1 MSRKLPLPVGTTNYK
16 KICEDSYYVD
26 KTLLIKEI
34 LDEKVNVALFTRPR
48 RFGKTLNMDMLR
60 TFFEKTAED
69 TGRYFQDKKIWQQG
83 EKYTSHQGQYPVIF
97 LSLKDIKARK
107 WQYAFDAL
115 KYIISVEYMRHSEL
129 KRSSELEEADIE
141 LYNRI
146 VKNQA
151 GYMEYVFSLQALSRM
166 LHQHHKQAPVIIIDE
181 YDTPI
186 QEGFV
191 NGYYDD
197 AVEFI
202 RSFFSA
208 ALKDNPHARQ
218 IVMTGILRIAKES
231 IFSGLN
237 LNNIRVF
244 SVLDKKFSEFFGF
257 MTSEV
262 QQMAAY
268 YEQTDK
274 LPELKAWYDGYKF
287 GDTEIF
293 NPWSVINYFSNNCQ
307 AMPYWVQTSANTIIQ
322 EILKTYND
330 DTYRNLHALL
340 GKTEVQSIVR
350 TNIIYPKLKEPQT
363 NILGFLLMTGYLK
376 STGTELDA
384 RGDYICRLSIPNK
397 EIKTIYYNE
406 ILSLLTEDIGENT
419 VMNLANALYDK
430 DAAKIKEALNKFML
444 KTISYYDNLKEN
456 YYHGLMLGL
465 LAIGESN
472 YDIRS
477 NRESGLGRYDIQLI
491 PKKSALPGI
500 IIEVKAADKD
510 AGVEL
515 SKLAQTALK
524 QIDEK
529 KYDTELCAQGVND
542 IIKYGVAFKGKTV
555 EIVTN

>member
-129 KRSSELEEADIE
+129 KRSSEIEEADIE

-197 AVEFI
+197 AVDFI

-237 LNNIRVF
+237 NIRVF

-257 MTSEV
+257 TTSEV

-376 STGTELDA
+376 STSTELDA

>member
-83 EKYTSHQGQYPVIF
+83 EKYTSHHGQYPVIF

-129 KRSSELEEADIE
+129 KRSSEIEEADIE

-237 LNNIRVF
+237 NIQVF

-257 MTSEV
+257 TTSEV

-376 STGTELDA
+376 STSTELDA

>member
-129 KRSSELEEADIE
+129 KRSSEIEEADIE

-237 LNNIRVF
+237 NIRVF

-257 MTSEV
+257 TTSEV

-376 STGTELDA
+376 STNTELDA

-542 IIKYGVAFKGKTV
+542 IIKYGVAFKGKNV

>member
-237 LNNIRVF
+237 NIRVF

-257 MTSEV
+257 TTSEV

-406 ILSLLTEDIGENT
+406 ILSLLTDDIGENT

-524 QIDEK
+524 QIEEK

>member
-60 TFFEKTAED
+60 TFFEKSAED

-83 EKYTSHQGQYPVIF
+83 KKYTSHQGQYPVIF

-129 KRSSELEEADIE
+129 KRSSEIEEADIE

-237 LNNIRVF
+237 NIRVF

-257 MTSEV
+257 TTSEV

-376 STGTELDA
+376 STSTELDA

>member
-83 EKYTSHQGQYPVIF
+83 EKYTNHQGQYPVIF

-237 LNNIRVF
+237 NIRVF

-257 MTSEV
+257 TTSEV
-262 QQMAAY
+262 QQIAAY

-340 GKTEVQSIVR
+340 GKTDVQSIVR

-376 STGTELDA
+376 STSTELDA

-430 DAAKIKEALNKFML
+430 DAPKIKEALNTFMM

-491 PKKSALPGI
+491 PKKSVLPGI

-542 IIKYGVAFKGKTV
+542 IIKYGVAFQGKTV

>member
-34 LDEKVNVALFTRPR
+34 LDEKINVALFTRPR

-69 TGRYFQDKKIWQQG
+69 TSRYFRDKKIWQQG
-83 EKYTSHQGQYPVIF
+83 EKYTSQQGQYPVIF

-115 KYIISVEYMRHSEL
+115 KYIISVEYMRHAEL

-237 LNNIRVF
+237 NIRVF

-257 MTSEV
+257 TTSEV

-430 DAAKIKEALNKFML
+430 DAAKIKEALNTFMM

-491 PKKSALPGI
+491 PKKSELPGI

-524 QIDEK
+524 QIKEK
-529 KYDTELCAQGVND
+529 KYDTELCAQGIND

>member
-83 EKYTSHQGQYPVIF
+83 EKYTSQQGQYPVIF

-115 KYIISVEYMRHSEL
+115 KYIISVEYIRHSEL

-237 LNNIRVF
+237 NIRVF

-257 MTSEV
+257 TTSEV

-376 STGTELDA
+376 STSTELDA

-477 NRESGLGRYDIQLI
+477 NSESGLGRYDIQLI

-524 QIDEK
+524 QIEEK
-529 KYDTELCAQGVND
+529 KYDTELCAQGIND
-542 IIKYGVAFKGKTV
+542 IIKYGVAFQGKNV

>member
-83 EKYTSHQGQYPVIF
+83 EKYTSQQGQYPVIF

-237 LNNIRVF
+237 NIRVF

-257 MTSEV
+257 TTSEV

-542 IIKYGVAFKGKTV
+542 IIKYGVAFQGKTV

>member
-129 KRSSELEEADIE
+129 KRSSEIEEADIE

-237 LNNIRVF
+237 NIRVF

-257 MTSEV
+257 TTSEV

-376 STGTELDA
+376 STSTELDA

-406 ILSLLTEDIGENT
+406 ILSLLTEDVGENT

>member
-237 LNNIRVF
+237 NIRVF

-257 MTSEV
+257 TTSEV

-376 STGTELDA
+376 STSTELDA

-491 PKKSALPGI
+491 PKKSTLPGI

-542 IIKYGVAFKGKTV
+542 IIKYGVAFQGKNV

>member
-237 LNNIRVF
+237 NIRVF

-257 MTSEV
+257 TTSEV

-376 STGTELDA
+376 STSTELDA

-510 AGVEL
+510 AGGEL

-542 IIKYGVAFKGKTV
+542 IIKYGVAFQGKNV

>member
-69 TGRYFQDKKIWQQG
+69 TGRYFRDKKIWQQG
-83 EKYTSHQGQYPVIF
+83 EKYTSQQGQYPVIF

-237 LNNIRVF
+237 NIRVF

-257 MTSEV
+257 TTSEV

-274 LPELKAWYDGYKF
+274 LPELKAWYDGCKF

-477 NRESGLGRYDIQLI
+477 NRESGLGRYDIQLVL
-491 PKKSALPGI
+491 KKSALPGI

-542 IIKYGVAFKGKTV
+542 IIKYGVAFKGKNV

>member
-129 KRSSELEEADIE
+129 KRSSEIEEADIE

-237 LNNIRVF
+237 NIRVF

-257 MTSEV
+257 TTSEV

-376 STGTELDA
+376 STSTELDA

-419 VMNLANALYDK
+419 VLNLANALYDK

-465 LAIGESN
+465 LAI

-515 SKLAQTALK
+515 SKLAQIALK

-542 IIKYGVAFKGKTV
+542 IIKYGVAFKGKNV

>member
-83 EKYTSHQGQYPVIF
+83 EKYTNHQGQYPVIF

-237 LNNIRVF
+237 NIRVF

-257 MTSEV
+257 TTSEV

>member
-34 LDEKVNVALFTRPR
+34 LDEKVNVALSTRPR

-83 EKYTSHQGQYPVIF
+83 EKYTSQQGQYPVIF

-115 KYIISVEYMRHSEL
+115 KYIISVEYMRHAEL

-151 GYMEYVFSLQALSRM
+151 GSMEYVFSLQALSRM

-237 LNNIRVF
+237 NIRVF

-257 MTSEV
+257 TTSEV

-500 IIEVKAADKD
+500 IIDVKAADKD

-524 QIDEK
+524 QIEEK

-542 IIKYGVAFKGKTV
+542 IIKYGVAFQGKNV

>member
-151 GYMEYVFSLQALSRM
+151 SYMEYVFSLQALSRM

-237 LNNIRVF
+237 NIRVF

-257 MTSEV
+257 TTSEV

-376 STGTELDA
+376 STSTELDA

>member
-208 ALKDNPHARQ
+208 ALKDNSHARQ

-237 LNNIRVF
+237 NIRVF

-257 MTSEV
+257 TTSEV

-477 NRESGLGRYDIQLI
+477 NRESGLGRYDIQLV

-542 IIKYGVAFKGKTV
+542 IIKYGVAFKGKNV

>member
-237 LNNIRVF
+237 NIRVF

-257 MTSEV
+257 TTSEV

-307 AMPYWVQTSANTIIQ
+307 AMSYWVQTSANTIIQ

-376 STGTELDA
+376 STSTELDA

-477 NRESGLGRYDIQLI
+477 NMESGLGRYDIQLI

-542 IIKYGVAFKGKTV
+542 IIKYGVAFKGKNV

>member
-83 EKYTSHQGQYPVIF
+83 EKYTNHQGQYPVIF

-151 GYMEYVFSLQALSRM
+151 SYMEYVFSLQALSRM

-237 LNNIRVF
+237 NIRVF

-257 MTSEV
+257 TTSEV

-350 TNIIYPKLKEPQT
+350 TNIIYPKLREPQT

-376 STGTELDA
+376 STSTELDA

-524 QIDEK
+524 QIEEK
-529 KYDTELCAQGVND
+529 KYDTELYAQGIND
-542 IIKYGVAFKGKTV
+542 IIKYGVAFKGKMV

>member
-97 LSLKDIKARK
+97 LSLKDIKART

-237 LNNIRVF
+237 NIRVF

-257 MTSEV
+257 TTSEV

-376 STGTELDA
+376 SISTELDV

-500 IIEVKAADKD
+500 IIEVKAADND

-542 IIKYGVAFKGKTV
+542 IIKYGVAFQGKTV

>member
-83 EKYTSHQGQYPVIF
+83 EKYTSQQGQYPVIF

-151 GYMEYVFSLQALSRM
+151 SYMEYVFSLQALSRM

-237 LNNIRVF
+237 NIRVF

-257 MTSEV
+257 TTSEV

-542 IIKYGVAFKGKTV
+542 IIKYGVAFKGKNV

>member
-69 TGRYFQDKKIWQQG
+69 TGRYFQDKKIWQLG

-129 KRSSELEEADIE
+129 KRSSEIEEADIE

-237 LNNIRVF
+237 NIRVF

-257 MTSEV
+257 TTSEV

-376 STGTELDA
+376 STSTELDA

>member
-231 IFSGLN
+231 IFSG

-542 IIKYGVAFKGKTV
+542 IIKYGVAFKGKMV

>member
-83 EKYTSHQGQYPVIF
+83 EKYTNHQGQYPVIF

-237 LNNIRVF
+237 NIRVF

-257 MTSEV
+257 TTSEV
-262 QQMAAY
+262 QQIAAY

-376 STGTELDA
+376 STSTELDA

-430 DAAKIKEALNKFML
+430 DAPKIKEALNTFMM

-491 PKKSALPGI
+491 PKKSVLPGI

-510 AGVEL
+510 TGVEL

-542 IIKYGVAFKGKTV
+542 IIKYGVAFKGKMV

>member
-237 LNNIRVF
+237 NIRVF

-257 MTSEV
+257 TTSEV

-376 STGTELDA
+376 SISTELDA

-500 IIEVKAADKD
+500 IIEVKAADND

-542 IIKYGVAFKGKTV
+542 IIKYGVAFQGKTV

>member
-151 GYMEYVFSLQALSRM
+151 SYMEYVFSLQALSRM

-237 LNNIRVF
+237 NIRVF

-257 MTSEV
+257 TTSEV

-376 STGTELDA
+376 STSTELDA

-477 NRESGLGRYDIQLI
+477 NRESGLGRYDIQII

-515 SKLAQTALK
+515 SKLAQIALK

-542 IIKYGVAFKGKTV
+542 IIKYSVAFKGKTV

>member
-34 LDEKVNVALFTRPR
+34 LDGKVNVALFTRPR

-83 EKYTSHQGQYPVIF
+83 EKYTSQQGQYPVIF

-115 KYIISVEYMRHSEL
+115 KYIISVEYMRHAEL

-237 LNNIRVF
+237 NIRVF

-257 MTSEV
+257 TTSEV

-524 QIDEK
+524 QIEEK

-542 IIKYGVAFKGKTV
+542 IIKYGVAFQGKNV

>member
-237 LNNIRVF
+237 NIRVF

-307 AMPYWVQTSANTIIQ
+307 AMLYWVQTSANTIIQ

>member
-231 IFSGLN
+231 IFSG

-510 AGVEL
+510 AGLEL

-542 IIKYGVAFKGKTV
+542 IIKYGVAFKGKMV

>member
-83 EKYTSHQGQYPVIF
+83 EKYTNHQGQYPVIF

-218 IVMTGILRIAKES
+218 IVMTGILRIAKKS
-231 IFSGLN
+231 IFSG

-257 MTSEV
+257 TTSEV

-376 STGTELDA
+376 STSTELDA
-384 RGDYICRLSIPNK
+384 RGDYVCRLSIPNK

-406 ILSLLTEDIGENT
+406 ILSLLTEDIDENT

-542 IIKYGVAFKGKTV
+542 IIKYGVAFQGKNV

>member
-231 IFSGLN
+231 IFSG

-542 IIKYGVAFKGKTV
+542 IIKYGVAFKGKIV

>member
-151 GYMEYVFSLQALSRM
+151 SYMEYVFSLQALSRM

-237 LNNIRVF
+237 NIRVF

-257 MTSEV
+257 TTSEV

-268 YEQTDK
+268 YEQTEK

-376 STGTELDA
+376 STSTELDA

-477 NRESGLGRYDIQLI
+477 NRESGLGRYDIQII

-510 AGVEL
+510 ASVEL

-542 IIKYGVAFKGKTV
+542 IIKYGVAFKGKNV

>member
-83 EKYTSHQGQYPVIF
+83 EKYTNHQGQYPVIF

-146 VKNQA
+146 IKNQA
-151 GYMEYVFSLQALSRM
+151 GYIEYVFSLQALSRM

-237 LNNIRVF
+237 NIRVF

-257 MTSEV
+257 TTSEV

-376 STGTELDA
+376 STSTELDA

-444 KTISYYDNLKEN
+444 KTISYYDNLKDN

-524 QIDEK
+524 QIEEK
-529 KYDTELCAQGVND
+529 KYDTELYAQGIND
-542 IIKYGVAFKGKTV
+542 IIKYGVAFKGKMV

>member
-34 LDEKVNVALFTRPR
+34 LDEKINVALFTRPR

-69 TGRYFQDKKIWQQG
+69 TSRYFRDKKIWQQG
-83 EKYTSHQGQYPVIF
+83 EKYTSQQGQYPVIF

-115 KYIISVEYMRHSEL
+115 KYIISVEYMRHAEL

-237 LNNIRVF
+237 NIRVF

-257 MTSEV
+257 TTSEV

-376 STGTELDA
+376 STSTELDA

-477 NRESGLGRYDIQLI
+477 NRESGLGRYDIQLV

-542 IIKYGVAFKGKTV
+542 IIKYGVAFKGKNV